1 MYIKTY
7 FPVGSLV
14 RNLPANS
21 GDTGDKSSIPG
32 LLRYPGGGNSIPV
45 FSPREFHGQR
55 RLVDY
60 SPWGC
65 KEWNTTE

>member
-1 MYIKTY
+1 MKTY

-21 GDTGDKSSIPG
+21 GDTGDKNSIQG
-32 LLRYPGGGNSIPV
+32 LVGHPGGGNSIPV
-45 FSPREFHGQR
+45 FSPREVRGQK
-55 RLVDY
+55 RLVDS

-65 KEWNTTE
+65 KERNTTE